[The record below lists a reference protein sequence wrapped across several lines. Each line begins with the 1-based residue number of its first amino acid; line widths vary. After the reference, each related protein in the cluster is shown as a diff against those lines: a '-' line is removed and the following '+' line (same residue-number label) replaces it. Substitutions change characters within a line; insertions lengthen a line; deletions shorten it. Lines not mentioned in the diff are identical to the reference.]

1 MSTIKLKVVLKNK
14 ELELA
19 NILEYVC
26 GFKYLYVRF
35 DDRMGSTIS
44 IPRSQIVEVWSLGH
58 KPHKINLKKIK
69 ET

>member
-1 MSTIKLKVVLKNK
+1 MIKLRVILKNK
-14 ELELA
+14 ELELT

-26 GFKYLYVRF
+26 WYRYLYIRF

-44 IPRSQIVEVWSLGH
+44 IPRSQIVEVWNTSS

-69 ET
+69 V